1 MQSVLRSTS
10 RIWLWCTAVLL
21 MYGATAKPV
30 QQNGPAPTITV
41 TPSSLTILNYSEYEG
56 QFPATYT
63 VSARGLTNDLVIT
76 APPYFLLSAQGK
88 TGPSVALQLVDGEVP
103 PTQVSVILLASS
115 PGTFTG
121 VVTNVSGS
129 ATATVAVSG
138 TAITQSVSV
147 SPNALNPF
155 TTTVGQP
162 SASQSYTVTSRGG
175 LAVIVNA
182 PAGFEIRTGG
192 NPFGPSLVI
201 GSSLSYKDT
210 QVDVRLIGS
219 TAGPVSGVV
228 SNDTYYHSA
237 HLTYPVAVSGVVTPV
252 SASPS
257 LSVLHRD
264 ADYGN
269 RTDQLIRPYLAL
281 SNEGNTAIPYSQ
293 ITLRYWFTAE
303 GASPPTDL
311 QVYYAQ
317 LGTQNVR
324 MKYVPLSEPRRG
336 AFGYVEYSFDA
347 SAGSLAAKSQSGPI
361 ENGILKRDR
370 SNFNESDDYSYAPAT
385 TFTRN
390 SHVTAYLNGQLIW
403 GEEPAL
409 VPSVQQVKVFSAA
422 KNSDLTSSISTVLEI
437 RNEGNVAIPLADLT
451 VRYWFTSETSQLLNS
466 YVDYAQLGTQTIR
479 HNVVRLAQLVA
490 GADSY
495 VELGFSPGSAYL
507 QPLSSTGQILFRLVK
522 PDFSLLNQANDYSHG
537 SVSLA
542 ENPRIT
548 VYRQGTLIYG
558 TEPSGGMGRVGIPEK
573 TTSLQVKL
581 LGNPVENEQ
590 LLLEARGAE
599 GLPLVMQL
607 VDRQGVSLF
616 EKEVKEAAE
625 IERQQVEMSRQPS
638 GTYLLRIRTPTQ
650 EQVLK
655 VIKP

>member
-1 MQSVLRSTS
+1 MSSFLRSMS
-10 RIWLWCTAVLL
+10 LAWFWFTAIFLIH
-21 MYGATAKPV
+21 GASAKPS
-30 QQNGPAPTITV
+30 QQSGPTPQIIV
-41 TPSSLTILNYSEYEG
+41 TPSSLTVLNYSEYEG

-63 VSARGLTNDLVIT
+63 VSASGLTNDLVIT
-76 APPYFLLSAQGK
+76 APPYYLLSARGN
-88 TGPSVALQLVDGEVP
+88 TGPSLSLPIVNGEVS

-147 SPNALNPF
+147 SPSALNSF

-162 SASQSYTVTSRGG
+162 SAVQSYTVTSRGG
-175 LAVIVNA
+175 LSVVVNA
-182 PAGFEIRTGG
+182 PMGFEIRTGSAA
-192 NPFGPSLVI
+192 FGTSLVI
-201 GSSLSYKDT
+201 SPSLSYKNT
-210 QVDVRLIGS
+210 QVDVRLVGT
-219 TAGPVSGVV
+219 TAGPVSGAI

-252 SASPS
+252 AASAS

-269 RTDQLIRPYLAL
+269 RTDQTIRPFLEL
-281 SNEGNTAIPYSQ
+281 SNEGTTAIPYSQ

-317 LGTQNVR
+317 LGTRNVR
-324 MKYVPLSEPRRG
+324 MKYVPLLEPRQG

-347 SAGSLAAKSQSGPI
+347 SAGSLAAGSLSGPI
-361 ENGILKRDR
+361 ENGILKQDR
-370 SNFNESDDYSYAPAT
+370 SAFNESDDYSYATPT

-390 SHVTAYLNGQLIW
+390 SHVTAYLNGRLIW
-403 GEEPAL
+403 GEEPVTAP
-409 VPSVQQVKVFSAA
+409 VVRQVKVYSAA
-422 KNSDLTSSISTVLEI
+422 KNSYVTSSISTVLEV
-437 RNEGNVAIPLADLT
+437 RNAGNVAIPLQDLT

-466 YVDYAQLGTQTIR
+466 YIDYAQVGVQTIK
-479 HNVVRLAQLVA
+479 HNVVRLAQPVS

-495 VELGFSPGSAYL
+495 LELGFSAGTANLS
-507 QPLSSTGQILFRLVK
+507 PLSSTGQILFRLVK

-537 SVSLA
+537 PVSLT
-542 ENPRIT
+542 ENPRMT
-548 VYRQGTLIYG
+548 VYLQGNLIYG
-558 TEPSGGMGRVGIPEK
+558 TEPSGGMGRVGVPDESK
-573 TTSLQVKL
+573 LLQVTL
-581 LGNPVENEQ
+581 LGNPVQNEQ
-590 LLLEARGAE
+590 LILEARGAQ

-607 VDRQGVSLF
+607 LDRQGVQVF
-616 EKEVKEAAE
+616 GKEISEAADV
-625 IERQQVEMSRQPS
+625 ERQQLEMNRQPA
-638 GTYLLRIRTPTQ
+638 GVYLLRIRTPNQ